1 MKIIAPYYQ
10 STARTPTAGTPHTH
24 AKKEKNVVFSGNYVI
39 ASSRPPKRRP
49 LKRCMFVP
57 IPVIRKIA
65 KVTVTNVPDVTEMV
79 IFVKIVEMV
88 KMAKNVEIGQMVK

>member
-1 MKIIAPYYQ
+1 MIIVATTSLPAVDLPN
-10 STARTPTAGTPHTH
+10 T
-24 AKKEKNVVFSGNYVI
+24 E
-39 ASSRPPKRRP
+39 RRL
-49 LKRCMFVP
+49 LKRCTLVP

-88 KMAKNVEIGQMVK
+88 KLAKKVEIGQMVK